1 MDGFWVNG
9 FLALWEVAGI
19 LLPYRIKEKGEG
31 RMGSETI
38 FLEAG
43 FSGSRSHVCWVIHKS
58 CMNFEFSFLVW
69 LGAEVWKC
77 WQWSRVLLRFFV
89 YSPLI

>member
-38 FLEAG
+38 F
-43 FSGSRSHVCWVIHKS
+43 FGSRILRFSKS
-58 CMNFEFSFLVW
+58 CL
-69 LGAEVWKC
+69 LGNT
-77 WQWSRVLLRFFV
+77 
-89 YSPLI
+89 

>member
-1 MDGFWVNG
+1 LGNG

-19 LLPYRIKEKGEG
+19 LLPYWRKGEWERG
-31 RMGSETI
+31 EWVGNP

-58 CMNFEFSFLVW
+58 CMNFGFSFLVW
-69 LGAEVWKC
+69 LGAEVGE
-77 WQWSRVLLRFFV
+77 LLRFFV

>member
-38 FLEAG
+38 FWKQDSPVLG
-43 FSGSRSHVCWVIHKS
+43 VMFVGSYIKAV
-58 CMNFEFSFLVW
+58 
-69 LGAEVWKC
+69 
-77 WQWSRVLLRFFV
+77 
-89 YSPLI
+89 

>member
-19 LLPYRIKEKGEG
+19 LLQYRIKEKGEG

-38 FLEAG
+38 FWKQD
-43 FSGSRSHVCWVIHKS
+43 SPV
-58 CMNFEFSFLVW
+58 
-69 LGAEVWKC
+69 LGVM
-77 WQWSRVLLRFFV
+77 FV
-89 YSPLI
+89 G

>member
-43 FSGSRSHVCWVIHKS
+43 FSGSRSHVC
-58 CMNFEFSFLVW
+58 
-69 LGAEVWKC
+69 
-77 WQWSRVLLRFFV
+77 
-89 YSPLI
+89 